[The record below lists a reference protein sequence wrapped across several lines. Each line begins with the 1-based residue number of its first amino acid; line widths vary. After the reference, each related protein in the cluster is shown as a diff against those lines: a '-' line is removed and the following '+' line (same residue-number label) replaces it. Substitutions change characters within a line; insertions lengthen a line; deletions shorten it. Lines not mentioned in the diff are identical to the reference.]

1 MTGSSGTGTEGL
13 DGGPDQQGCPRGGAP
28 RCRPTGCRRGLRRA
42 PVDTGAS
49 RTQAD
54 PGLPLRILA
63 PGGIGARSGRQY
75 TALFPS
81 ARSRGVVM
89 ASVPGVPRAI
99 QWLALS

>member
-1 MTGSSGTGTEGL
+1 MPAYRL
-13 DGGPDQQGCPRGGAP
+13 PA
-28 RCRPTGCRRGLRRA
+28 RA
-42 PVDTGAS
+42 PARAERR
-49 RTQAD
+49 RTQAF
-54 PGLPLRILA
+54 PLRILA